1 MSFYAPVAQPL
12 TPFCARFYLTIRPY
26 FRYFSLIFY
35 IIYGK
40 KLCIM
45 YIDNKACRLVYSIHK
60 GQAIAHLN
68 FVCAGVST
76 TRSLYVYNDIGGAK
90 STTLTARS
98 SRSSF
103 GKTYFTKSSY
113 GGLYPN
119 VVSKSSSNKASI
131 QQWTYI
137 SPLYKERPITEL
149 SMMGCFFTL

>member
-1 MSFYAPVAQPL
+1 MFLCHTVRLLAQPL
-12 TPFCARFYLTIRPY
+12 TPFCARFYLTIRPC

-35 IIYGK
+35 IICGK

-45 YIDNKACRLVYSIHK
+45 YIDNKASCLVYSIHK
-60 GQAIAHLN
+60 EQAVAHLD

-103 GKTYFTKSSY
+103 EKTYFTKSSY

-137 SPLYKERPITEL
+137 SPYIRNAP
-149 SMMGCFFTL
+149 SPSYR